1 MTNIYVFYKGN
12 TAPSG
17 WTRTTTYDGKYAR
30 CGSTHGTTSGNAT
43 HTHTLS
49 SYTVG
54 TCGVRTIYTGMV
66 NFAVAHADHS
76 LSLSSCGTENN
87 DPPYYTLSLIYMD
100 ESTFV
105 NSTKAFPADVI
116 VASRASISHSNFTR
130 ETALDSKFIKLG
142 DYGSTG
148 GRTATTA
155 GHSCSFTLGS
165 YTPGSVQSSDPFV
178 GSLGSWKSAAH
189 THTCSG
195 TSNTATTLPK
205 KVATRLYR
213 TTATT
218 SSIPVDIVCFFDGTP
233 SSIWTSLAS
242 SWAGCCIY
250 GADSNPT
257 IDGSDTHT
265 HNNLSMTSSAG
276 GTNNAAD
283 TVQVVDA
290 CISAH
295 THSVSATL
303 SSGNHLPPSV
313 DLVPYYLNT
322 QIVPQQT
329 LDKTCDVDIVMKKVQ
344 TKTAD
349 VDIVLKKRDINKTA
363 DVDLLL
369 KKAQALTWTA
379 DLVIKKAQVSTYEM
393 DLLQRKA
400 LGLDYGAD
408 LLARKAL
415 DSTYEMDLQVKT
427 VQDLDYG
434 MDLQVKKPLTLDYE
448 TDLLV
453 RKALASTYDMD
464 MLMKK
469 GLDATHELD
478 LLLKK
483 RDLET
488 TYQTDMVLISGNK
501 IEYNAGIKIIKALN
515 FTYTAGLLARKA
527 LDFTYDM
534 GLQME
539 KALELGY
546 NMDID
551 LERALDT
558 TANIDIL
565 LKKQVFQD
573 YAADILLLKEGVELD
588 YGASLT
594 LARFVHRKYDINLF
608 MKRDLIWIMVPGS
621 S

>member
-1 MTNIYVFYKGN
+1 MN
-12 TAPSG
+12 
-17 WTRTTTYDGKYAR
+17 
-30 CGSTHGTTSGNAT
+30 
-43 HTHTLS
+43 
-49 SYTVG
+49 
-54 TCGVRTIYTGMV
+54 
-66 NFAVAHADHS
+66 
-76 LSLSSCGTENN
+76 
-87 DPPYYTLSLIYMD
+87 PPL
-100 ESTFV
+100 F

-283 TVQVVDA
+283 TASVVDA

-400 LGLDYGAD
+400 LGLDYDTDLLVKKVQDSTHELDLLMKKTLGLDYDMDMLLKKMDLEATYQTGMMLISGNKVEYD
-408 LLARKAL
+408 ATIRIIKALNLTYEANLLARKAL
-415 DSTYEMDLQVKT
+415 DSTYET
-427 VQDLDYG
+427 
-434 MDLQVKKPLTLDYE
+434 
-448 TDLLV
+448 
-453 RKALASTYDMD
+453 
-464 MLMKK
+464 
-469 GLDATHELD
+469 
-478 LLLKK
+478 
-483 RDLET
+483 
-488 TYQTDMVLISGNK
+488 N
-501 IEYNAGIKIIKALN
+501 
-515 FTYTAGLLARKA
+515 
-527 LDFTYDM
+527 
-534 GLQME
+534 LQMR

-546 NMDID
+546 DMDID
-551 LERALDT
+551 LDEPW
-558 TANIDIL
+558 
-565 LKKQVFQD
+565 
-573 YAADILLLKEGVELD
+573 
-588 YGASLT
+588 
-594 LARFVHRKYDINLF
+594 HCCKY
-608 MKRDLIWIMVPGS
+608 RHPP
-621 S
+621 